1 MNIAEALNFSTE
13 KPTTYSVLK
22 TDKLNI
28 IAVGL
33 IKNQLLRKH
42 KALIPTFL
50 TVLKG
55 SISFHINNEVKT
67 LRAFDT
73 FQIPVN
79 TEHEVEGISEEN
91 IFTLTQEK

>member
-1 MNIAEALNFSTE
+1 MNIAEALNFNTE

-22 TDKLNI
+22 TEKLNV

-33 IKNQLLRKH
+33 VKNQILRKH
-42 KALIPTFL
+42 KTLIPTFL

-67 LRAFDT
+67 LNQFDT
-73 FQIPVN
+73 YQIPVN
-79 TEHEVEGISEEN
+79 TEHEVGGIAEEN

>member
-1 MNIAEALNFSTE
+1 MNIAEALQFNTE
-13 KPTTYSVLK
+13 KPTTHSVLK

-33 IKNQLLRKH
+33 IKKQILKKH
-42 KALIPTFL
+42 KTSIPTL
-50 TVLKG
+50 LCVLKG
-55 SISFHINNEVKT
+55 SISFHINNEVKI
-67 LRAFDT
+67 LNAFDI

-79 TEHEVEGISEEN
+79 TEHEVEGLTEEN